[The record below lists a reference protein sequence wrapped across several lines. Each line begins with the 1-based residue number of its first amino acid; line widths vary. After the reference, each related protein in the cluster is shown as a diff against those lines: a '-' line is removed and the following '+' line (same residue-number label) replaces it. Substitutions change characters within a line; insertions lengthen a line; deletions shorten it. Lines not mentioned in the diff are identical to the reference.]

1 MVNVSEK
8 NLEELFHL
16 ADMSEDEK
24 IIFLS
29 DIGGLILESS
39 VLRFLTESDEDTA
52 DHFSHMVD
60 AYADKDDL
68 HTILSDTFPM
78 FKVILEEEAE
88 AFREEAIRVLG
99 NKQEDRLK

>member
-8 NLEELFHL
+8 KLEELFHL
-16 ADMSEDEK
+16 SDMSEDEK
-24 IIFLS
+24 LIFLS

-60 AYADKDDL
+60 AYADKDGL
-68 HTILSDTFPM
+68 HTILAETFPM
-78 FKVILEEEAE
+78 FKVILEEETE

-99 NKQEDRLK
+99 NNQEDRLK

>member
-1 MVNVSEK
+1 MINVSEK
-8 NLEELFHL
+8 KLEDLFHL
-16 ADMSEDEK
+16 SDMSEDER

-29 DIGGLILESS
+29 DIGNLILESS
-39 VLRFLTESDEDTA
+39 VLRFLTESDEDTS

-68 HTILSDTFPM
+68 QAILSDTFPM

-88 AFREEAIRVLG
+88 AFREEATRILG
-99 NKQEDRLK
+99 NS